1 MGPRKDRTCVQER
14 PSSCN
19 LEQVAS
25 SVDALFLEN
34 TQLVTSENMY
44 ISSLVPAVKFQD
56 ISILN
61 DIKSFTG
68 LSRSI

>member
-25 SVDALFLEN
+25 SVDALFLAN
-34 TQLVTSENMY
+34 TQQVTSENMY
-44 ISSLVPAVKFQD
+44 ISSLVPAVQFQD

-61 DIKSFTG
+61 YIKSFTG